1 MVDRLSPEKRSW
13 LMSRVRGKDTAPEL
27 VVRRAAHSLGLR
39 FRLHRKDLPGSP
51 DLVFPRRKTVVFVHG
66 CFWHRHDGCKK
77 ATTPKSQEEFWQ
89 EKFARNV
96 ARDRRVIR
104 ELEDQGWRALI
115 VWQCETRDSEEVRV
129 MLGRFFGLSR

>member
-1 MVDRLSPEKRSW
+1 MADRLSPEKRSW

-27 VVRRAAHSLGLR
+27 AVRRAAHSLGLR

-77 ATTPKSQEEFWQ
+77 ATTPKSHEEFWQ

-115 VWQCETRDSEEVRV
+115 VWQCETRDSEQVRV